1 MASRVFTNPAQ
12 PSAPLSEKPMT
23 VTEMA
28 RMGGI
33 ARAKA
38 HSKAELRKWGR
49 RGGHPAKLGG
59 KGLGRLKRLLATGGS
74 QAECAA
80 VLGVSVPTIGRAVA

>member
-1 MASRVFTNPAQ
+1 MT
-12 PSAPLSEKPMT
+12 EKPMT

-38 HSKAELRKWGR
+38 HSKAQIREWGELGGR
-49 RGGHPAKLGG
+49 PATLDEAARAKL
-59 KGLGRLKRLLATGGS
+59 RRLLRSGKTQS
-74 QAECAA
+74 ECARL
-80 VLGVSVPTIGRAVA
+80 LGVSSRTIGRILRPSRHVPQR